1 MPNEMPSQP
10 LFATTGRANNFM
22 GEASEIVNS
31 AATAIWARELDLC
44 QIAAA
49 SGARLAEAVNGKGA
63 GSPGIDAFMA
73 AAQAE
78 IDATVS
84 DLRAITDLTWECELR
99 LADLY
104 ARAWRGTFQIH

>member
-1 MPNEMPSQP
+1 MPNDMPSQR
-10 LFATTGRANNFM
+10 LFATTGRANDFL

-49 SGARLAEAVNGKGA
+49 SGARLAEAVKDKGA
-63 GSPGIDAFMA
+63 GPGIDALMA

-78 IDATVS
+78 IDATAS
-84 DLRAITDLTWECELR
+84 DLRAIADLTWECELR

-104 ARAWRGTFQIH
+104 ARAWRGTLQIH